1 MEDDL
6 VDPIQ
11 NLWSE
16 ASNQVEVLLLLL
28 HQAWES
34 LLPVL
39 ERPEVGQSDLVP
51 RKLHRFEAGGRA
63 NDVVDVDLEKTSENR
78 EDVVDANLVD
88 EAGFHNVTA
97 PGLVLPIRPV
107 NKSKFKNGPLLG

>member
-1 MEDDL
+1 MFK
-6 VDPIQ
+6 
-11 NLWSE
+11 
-16 ASNQVEVLLLLL
+16 
-28 HQAWES
+28 
-34 LLPVL
+34 
-39 ERPEVGQSDLVP
+39 PEVGQGDMIS
-51 RKLHRFEAGGRA
+51 RKLHCFEARNGA